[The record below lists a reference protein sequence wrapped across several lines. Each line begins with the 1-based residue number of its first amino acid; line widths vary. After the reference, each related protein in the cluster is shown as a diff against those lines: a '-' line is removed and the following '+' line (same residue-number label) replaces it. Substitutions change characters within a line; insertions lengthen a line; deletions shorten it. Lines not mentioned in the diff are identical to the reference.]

1 MKKLS
6 LMIAL
11 GIICSLA
18 IAKPTV
24 NVSAFETYSQQMQ
37 SLSEKYII
45 DKQYDNASKVIEKWI
60 VSYDALTDKEKEN
73 YNAIYATIMYNQAC
87 AYAQTN
93 DLYKALKA
101 LKAAVKAGYNNRNK
115 IETDNN
121 LFILKQFNEF
131 NKIIN
136 SIKV

>member
-1 MKKLS
+1 
-6 LMIAL
+6 MIAL